1 MGQGGAIMGAMA
13 NRDAG
18 SWAAIVAEA
27 ETAGIPHTEVAA
39 KHGVTVA
46 ALKYHVYK
54 RRKSGSKP
62 GPRVL
67 PVRIGDERRG
77 LLAEFGNV
85 KLSFGDGCDPAYVAA
100 VLNALGKSAC

>member
-1 MGQGGAIMGAMA
+1 VEAMA

-27 ETAGIPHTEVAA
+27 ETAGVPHTEVAA

-46 ALKYHVYK
+46 ALKYHIYK
-54 RRKSGSKP
+54 RRKAAGSKP
-62 GPRVL
+62 APRVL
-67 PVRIGDERRG
+67 PVRLSDERRG

-85 KLSFGDGCDPAYVAA
+85 KLSFSESCDPAYVAA
-100 VLNALGKSAC
+100 VLSALGKSAC